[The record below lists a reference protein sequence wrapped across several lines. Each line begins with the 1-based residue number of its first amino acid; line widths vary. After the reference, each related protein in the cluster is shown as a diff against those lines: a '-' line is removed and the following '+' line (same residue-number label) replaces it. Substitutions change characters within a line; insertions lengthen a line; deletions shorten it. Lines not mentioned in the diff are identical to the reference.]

1 MKEDKLEKF
10 VRDHREDFDDEMPS
24 AGAWEQLQQHIPAT
38 PARVFQL
45 RTLMRVAAIILIGI
59 ISVGMLYYF
68 NYYQEKPLVSTIHHD
83 TVTIHKNVSV
93 VPDKKEIAENHTV
106 IKKGKFSQ
114 QTTKVKAT
122 NRNNSNVFPD
132 ELKEM
137 QAYYTQQI
145 ENRRSEI
152 LRISSSDPEV
162 AAQLKSEFSDID
174 RVNNDLK
181 KDLND
186 GINSQEVAEAII
198 LNYKSCL
205 ETLDSM
211 LEQLKEKNV

>member
-38 PARVFQL
+38 PRRVFPL
-45 RTLMRVAAIILIGI
+45 RTFMRVAAVVLIGI
-59 ISVGMLYYF
+59 ISVGLLYYF
-68 NYYQEKPLVSTIHHD
+68 NHYQEKPLVSSVHND
-83 TVTIHKNVSV
+83 TNTVHKNTTVITH
-93 VPDKKEIAENHTV
+93 KKEFAENHTV
-106 IKKGKFSQ
+106 IKKKILSQ
-114 QTTKVKAT
+114 PSQKVQTADH
-122 NRNNSNVFPD
+122 NNSNVFPE

-137 QAYYTQQI
+137 QVYYTQQI

-174 RVNNDLK
+174 RVNKDLK

-205 ETLDSM
+205 ETLDAM